1 MKRITLE
8 ITWNYFSQLLETGG
22 KQQKNLQ
29 AARPGQRTIP
39 VASHKTDDR
48 SHRPAIY
55 ASLKASQ
62 LSLSWEQLNQD
73 QLASLSA
80 NPTLEFQRR
89 AD

>member
-39 VASHKTDDR
+39 VASQDR
-48 SHRPAIY
+48 RQIPQARYIRFS
-55 ASLKASQ
+55 
-62 LSLSWEQLNQD
+62 
-73 QLASLSA
+73 
-80 NPTLEFQRR
+80 
-89 AD
+89 